1 MTVKEFKYDH
11 PDRDVAAFK
20 RAVANKLMYAVGKD
34 PVAASQDDWLHATAL
49 AVRDQLVERWMTTTR
64 AQYAQN
70 LKRVYYLSME
80 FLIGRTFTN
89 ALLALELQ
97 DTVKEA
103 LADFGVDIDQLA
115 EREPDAALGNGGLG
129 RLAACFLDSMATLGV
144 PGLGY
149 GIRYEYG
156 MFRQRIVEGQ
166 QVETPDYWL
175 TRGNPWEFQRPEVR
189 YRVRFGGHVQRP
201 GGKNAPYGAA
211 RWVDTHDVLAVA
223 YDTIIP

>member
-1 MTVKEFKYDH
+1 MSLADFSYDH

-20 RAVANKLMYAVGKD
+20 RSVANKLIYAVGKD
-34 PVAASQDDWLHATAL
+34 PVAASPDDWLHATAM
-49 AVRDQLVERWMTTTR
+49 AVRDQLVERWMATTR
-64 AQYAQN
+64 AQYTQK

-103 LADFGVDIDQLA
+103 LADFGVDMEALS

-129 RLAACFLDSMATLGV
+129 RLAACFLDSMATLAV
-144 PGLGY
+144 PGMGY

-156 MFRQRIVEGQ
+156 MFRQQIIDGQ

-175 TRGNPWEFQRPEVR
+175 TRGNPWEFQRPEVN
-189 YRVRFGGHVQRP
+189 YRVRTGGHVEGRE
-201 GGKNAPYGAA
+201 AYGPAK
-211 RWVDTHDVLAVA
+211 WVDTHDVLAVA
-223 YDTIIP
+223 YDT

>member
-1 MTVKEFKYDH
+1 MSLADFSYDH

-20 RAVANKLMYAVGKD
+20 RSVANKLIYAVGKD
-34 PVAASQDDWLHATAL
+34 PVAASPDDWLHATAM
-49 AVRDQLVERWMTTTR
+49 AVRDQLVERWMATTR
-64 AQYAQN
+64 AQYTQK

-103 LADFGVDIDQLA
+103 LADFGVDIQALA

-144 PGLGY
+144 PGMGY

-156 MFRQRIVEGQ
+156 MFRQRIVDGRAGRDTRLLAHARQPVGVPAPRGDLPRALRRPCPAPGRQGRFPRRGQ
-166 QVETPDYWL
+166 
-175 TRGNPWEFQRPEVR
+175 
-189 YRVRFGGHVQRP
+189 
-201 GGKNAPYGAA
+201 
-211 RWVDTHDVLAVA
+211 VDRHA
-223 YDTIIP
+223 